1 MMKPIVQIF
10 VHDLQDARGD
20 VPAFLD
26 KVVGAGC
33 HDLHFFAFRAA
44 PGACK
49 QGATTMPYNVVGK
62 WTHPTSGETFPLYKL
77 TKNWNKAYFK
87 KLRLVLNELKK
98 RDIRPWISI
107 HDIRLRDKHG
117 KYWHPF
123 CCSEEALGPNTPGGV
138 WGEPNKPW
146 GMFQYHRNFIRLLAQ
161 RVDAV
166 YDDPAW
172 EMCNEFNTPPF
183 QSDDYMVEAHGKLS
197 DVLDAAGAGLTQKW
211 TSGTTAAYRNVHEYS
226 AHGVVRPEKVIPVP
240 GIPHAATII
249 SGDGGSDGDG
259 RADKKGRKGASP
271 AQAAAVVKRV
281 KALKMVGYEVL
292 DRGLWKSDN
301 DLTYLD
307 DFDPASLAAACKEAN
322 K

>member
-1 MMKPIVQIF
+1 MKPIVQIF
-10 VHDLQDARGD
+10 VHDALDARGD

-49 QGATTMPYNVVGK
+49 QGATTMPYNVIGK
-62 WTHPTSGETFPLYKL
+62 WTHPTSGKTFPLYRL
-77 TKNWNKAYFK
+77 TKNWNTAYFK

-107 HDIRLRDKHG
+107 HDIRLRDKDS
-117 KYWHPF
+117 KYFHPYYA
-123 CCSEEALGPNTPGGV
+123 SEEALGPNTPGGV
-138 WGEPNKPW
+138 WGEPDKPW
-146 GMFQYHRNFIRLLAQ
+146 GMFPYHRNFIRVLAQ
-161 RVDAV
+161 KVFSVDYKA
-166 YDDPAW
+166 AW
-172 EMCNEFNTPPF
+172 EICNEFNTPPF
-183 QSDDYMVEAHGKLS
+183 QADEYMVEAHGRLTN
-197 DVLDAAGAGLTQKW
+197 VLDMSSPFMPEKW
-211 TSGTTAAYRNVHEYS
+211 TSGTTEAYRNAHEYS
-226 AHGVVRPEKVIPVP
+226 AHGIVRPEKVIPVP

-271 AQAAAVVKRV
+271 AQAAAIVKRV
-281 KALKMVGYEVL
+281 KALHMVGYEVL
-292 DRGLWKSDN
+292 DRGLWRKDN
-301 DLTYLD
+301 DVSNLD

>member
-1 MMKPIVQIF
+1 MKPTIQLF
-10 VHDLQDARGD
+10 VHDILDARGD
-20 VPAFLD
+20 LDKFLD

-33 HDLHFFAFRAA
+33 HDLHFMAFRAA

-49 QGATTMPYNVVGK
+49 QGATTMPYKSIGL
-62 WTHPTSGETFPLYKL
+62 WTHPTSGEQFPLYGL
-77 TKNWNKAYFK
+77 TKNWNMEYFRR
-87 KLRLVLNELKK
+87 LRLVLNELKK
-98 RDIRPWISI
+98 REIRPWISI

-123 CCSEEALGPNTPGGV
+123 YCSEEALGPNTPGGV

-146 GMFQYHRNFIRLLAQ
+146 GMFPYHRNFIKVLAQ
-161 RVDAV
+161 KV
-166 YDDPAW
+166 YSVIDNPVW
-172 EMCNEFNTPPF
+172 EICNEFNTPPF
-183 QSDDYMVEAHGKLS
+183 QGDDYMIEAHGRLTDEIDK
-197 DVLDAAGAGLTQKW
+197 AAFSMPEKW
-211 TSGTTAAYRNVHEYS
+211 TSGITGCYRNAHSYS
-226 AHGVVRPEKVIPVP
+226 AHGVVKPEKVNHVL
-240 GIPHAATII
+240 GIPDPALII

-271 AQAAAVVKRV
+271 AQAAAIVKRV
-281 KALKMVGYEVL
+281 KALCMVGYEVL
-292 DRGLWKSDN
+292 DRGLWKRDN